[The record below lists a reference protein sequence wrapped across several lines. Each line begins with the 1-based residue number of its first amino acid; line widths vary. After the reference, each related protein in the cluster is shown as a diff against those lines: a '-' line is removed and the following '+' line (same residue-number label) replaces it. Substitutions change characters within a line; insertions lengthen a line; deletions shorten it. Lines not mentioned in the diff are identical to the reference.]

1 MVILDMKLTE
11 KLRFN
16 QRHRRLLDLVMAQ
29 KARLLLAMGC
39 MALMAGTTSASAWL
53 VKPVIDDIFFNR
65 DTVMLKLLPL
75 AIVGIYVLRGL
86 AMYGQEFLMEYVGNH
101 IIRQLR
107 DQVYY
112 RIMELPISY
121 VQEEKTGTL
130 MSRITYDVNL
140 VKIMVSSAVAAA
152 VRDTL
157 TITGL
162 TCVIFYMDWRMAIM
176 AFFVLPFAF
185 IPLVRFGRRV
195 RKTSTGVQEAMA
207 ELSVLMHETFVGSK
221 IVKAFGME
229 DHEKKRFSQ
238 KTADIFNREV
248 KTARAK
254 SLSSPVMEFLGGLA
268 VAFVIWYGGFNVIRG
283 YSSPGTF
290 FAFLTAVIM
299 LYDPVKK
306 LTKINNA
313 VQEGMAAAHRV
324 FDIIETQSPI
334 QEVDQ
339 ALTLTTR
346 PHRVCF
352 NDVHF
357 GYNDGEMVLKGI
369 DLDIPSGKVLA
380 IVGVSGGGK
389 TSMVNLIPRFYD
401 VTLGAILIDG
411 IDIRKIAVKS
421 LRSQIAMVTQEPV
434 LFNDTVRNNI
444 AYGNPRASESEII
457 AAAKAAYAY
466 DFIQDFPK
474 GFDTSVGE
482 LGGKLSGGEKQ
493 RICIARALLKNAPIL
508 ILDEATSSLD
518 TEAESLV
525 QKALENL
532 MQGRTT
538 FVIAHRL
545 STIVSADQII
555 VLKQGRIIES
565 GSHTELLARR
575 GEYYKLYQMQFKD
588 Q

>member
-1 MVILDMKLTE
+1 MVILDMKLTN
-11 KLRFN
+11 KIRLTD
-16 QRHRRLLDLVMAQ
+16 RHRRLIALVMAQ
-29 KARLLLAMGC
+29 KGRLLLAMGC

-65 DTVMLKLLPL
+65 DTMMLKLLPL

-107 DQVYY
+107 DQIFSRV
-112 RIMELPISY
+112 MDLPISF
-121 VQEEKTGTL
+121 VQEEKTGAL

-140 VKIMVSSAVAAA
+140 IKIMVSSAVAAA

-157 TITGL
+157 TIAGL

-207 ELSVLMHETFVGSK
+207 NLSVLMHETFVGSK

-229 DHEKKRFSQ
+229 DYEKKRFSAN
-238 KTADIFNREV
+238 TDDIFRREV

-268 VAFVIWYGGFNVIRG
+268 VAFVIWYGGLNVIRG

-313 VQEGMAAAHRV
+313 VQEGMAAANRV
-324 FDIIETQSPI
+324 FDIVETESNIKESEKP
-334 QEVDQ
+334 VLLDFK
-339 ALTLTTR
+339 

-352 NDVHF
+352 KNVSF
-357 GYNDGEMVLKGI
+357 GYDEKLVLENI
-369 DLDIPSGKVLA
+369 NLDVPVGKVLA

-401 VTLGAILIDG
+401 VSQGAILIDD
-411 IDIRKIAVKS
+411 IDIRNIAINS
-421 LRSQIAMVTQEPV
+421 LRRQIAIVTQEPV
-434 LFNDTVRNNI
+434 LFNDTIGNNI
-444 AYGNPRASESEII
+444 AYGNLKASQQEII
-457 AAAKAAYAY
+457 NAAKAAYAY
-466 DFIQDFPK
+466 DFIQLFPK

-493 RICIARALLKNAPIL
+493 RICIARALLKDAPIL

-518 TEAESLV
+518 TEAESWV

-545 STIVSADQII
+545 STIINADKII
-555 VLKQGRIIES
+555 VLKAGRIVES
-565 GSHTELLARR
+565 GTHVQLMARK
-575 GEYYKLYQMQFKD
+575 GEYHKLYQMQFKD
-588 Q
+588 D